1 MDGNQTTEEMRR
13 NAAFRRLP
21 IVALTAMKGDRE
33 NLPQGQTLSPNR
45 SLSSSFYPTC
55 AFGAPLGGP
64 NVSQKD
70 PVNILL
76 VDDQPAKLL
85 TGSASNSTGS
95 NARTG
100 WCRCSTRCKTWRAL
114 GSWP

>member
-1 MDGNQTTEEMRR
+1 MDGNQATEEMRR

-64 NVSQKD
+64 KLSQKD
-70 PVNILL
+70 PINILL

-85 TGSASNSTGS
+85 TYEVILSELGENLIKAEL
-95 NARTG
+95 ARE
-100 WCRCSTRCKTWRAL
+100 AL
-114 GSWP
+114 DIPLEE